1 MPDAQKPKSKPT
13 KPKRTPKP
21 SVEEIKVASR
31 FLSQGVQE
39 QLDAPTD
46 NVDETGYQLLKFSGI
61 YQQDDRDQRKARRK
75 EGKDR
80 AYSFMVRSKAPA
92 GILSAEQYLVHDRL
106 CDSHGNGTM
115 RFTTRQ
121 GIQLHGV
128 VKGDLKP
135 LIQELNQA
143 LVTTLAACGDVNRNV
158 MGCPAPEKDRE
169 HALIDQVCRELE
181 AHLLPRSTA
190 YYDLWIDGEKQQI
203 PALPA
208 VSDAAI
214 SGDEEEPIYGKTYLP
229 RKFKIGVAFP
239 HDNCVDVFTQ
249 DIGIVPVLEGEALR
263 GYNILVGGGLGMS
276 HTDDTTFPRLA
287 EPLGFV
293 APDALIATAEAIVTV
308 QRDFGNRENRK
319 RARMKYLVD
328 EWGVEKFRATVQERL
343 SHEIQ
348 PWVDVGEFTID
359 DHLGWR
365 EQGDGHYYFGVP
377 VENGRI
383 KDEGEMRL
391 RSGLRAII
399 ERFRCEV
406 RITAQHNL
414 LLTDLAAEDEATL
427 RDMLREYGIRT
438 KEEITKARRYA
449 MACPALPTCSLALA
463 ESERALPSVVD
474 GLESELGTLGLGGE
488 DITIR
493 MTGCPNGCARPHTAE
508 LAFIGRSPGK
518 YKLYVG
524 GAFNGARL
532 AQEYADLVDQDD
544 ILPTVAPLFKLWKE
558 GREPGE
564 HFGDFCYRKG
574 VEALQAQT
582 TKLQEVATSHD

>member
-1 MPDAQKPKSKPT
+1 MPEAQKPKSKTT

-21 SVEEIKVASR
+21 SVEEIKIASR
-31 FLSQGVQE
+31 YLSEGVRE
-39 QLDAPTD
+39 QLENENA

-61 YQQDDRDQRKARRK
+61 YQQDNRDLRPQLRKQ
-75 EGKDR
+75 GKDR
-80 AYSFMVRSKAPA
+80 DYSFMVRSKAPA

-106 CDSHGNGTM
+106 CDSHGDGTM

-158 MGCPAPEKDRE
+158 MGCPAPQKDRE

-181 AHLLPRSTA
+181 AHLLPRSAA
-190 YYDLWIDGEKQQI
+190 YYDLWIDGEKQQV
-203 PALPA
+203 PVPPA
-208 VSDAAI
+208 VSNKATA
-214 SGDEEEPIYGKTYLP
+214 DEQEPIYGKTYLP

-249 DIGIVPVLEGEALR
+249 DIGIVPVLEGETLR
-263 GYNILVGGGLGMS
+263 GYDLLVGGGMGMS

-293 APDALIATAEAIVTV
+293 APDALIATVEAIVTV

-328 EWGVEKFRATVQERL
+328 EWGIEKFRATVQERL
-343 SHEIQ
+343 EHEIQ
-348 PWVDVGEFTID
+348 PWVDVGEFSVD

-365 EQGDGHYYFGVP
+365 EQGDGRYYFGVP

-383 KDEGEMRL
+383 KDAGEMRL
-391 RSGLRAII
+391 RSGLRAIL
-399 ERFRCEV
+399 EHFRCEV

-414 LLTDLAAEDEATL
+414 LLVDLKEEDEEPL
-427 RDMLREYGIRT
+427 RAMLREYGIRT
-438 KEEITKARRYA
+438 KEEITKARRYSI
-449 MACPALPTCSLALA
+449 ACPALPTCGLALA
-463 ESERALPSVVD
+463 ESERVMPRVIDDLE
-474 GLESELGTLGLGGE
+474 GELESLGLGSE
-488 DITIR
+488 DIVIR

-532 AQEYADLVDQDD
+532 AQEYADLVDQDH
-544 ILPTVAPLFKLWKE
+544 LLGTVAPLFKLWKE
-558 GREPGE
+558 QRQPDE
-564 HFGDFCYRKG
+564 HFGDFCYRQG
-574 VEALQAQT
+574 VEALQEQT
-582 TKLQEVATSHD
+582 TQLQEVRGHD

>member
-1 MPDAQKPKSKPT
+1 MSDVSRAKPKA
-13 KPKRTPKP
+13 KPKKP
-21 SVEEIKVASR
+21 SVEEIKIASQY
-31 FLSQGVQE
+31 LSHGVKE
-39 QLDAPTD
+39 QLEAPTA

-61 YQQDDRDQRKARRK
+61 YQQDDRDQRKQLRQ
-75 EGKDR
+75 EGKER

-106 CDSHGNGTM
+106 ADSHGNGTM

-128 VKGDLKP
+128 VKGDLRP
-135 LIQELNQA
+135 LVQELNQA

-169 HALIDQVCRELE
+169 HALIDQVCREIE
-181 AHLLPRSTA
+181 AHLLPRSSA
-190 YYDLWIDGEKQQI
+190 YYDLWIDGEKQQV
-203 PALPA
+203 PVPPA
-208 VSDAAI
+208 VPDAATA
-214 SGDEEEPIYGKTYLP
+214 DAQEPIYGKAYLP
-229 RKFKIGVAFP
+229 RKFKIAVAFP

-249 DIGIVPVLEGEALR
+249 DIGIVPVLEDETLR
-263 GYNILVGGGLGMS
+263 GYDLLVGGGMGMS
-276 HTDDTTFPRLA
+276 HTDESTFPRLA

-293 APDALIATAEAIVTV
+293 APAELIATVEAIVTV

-319 RARMKYLVD
+319 RARLKYLVD
-328 EWGVEKFRATVQERL
+328 EWGIEKFRNAVQERL
-343 SHEIQ
+343 EHTIQ
-348 PWVDVGEFTID
+348 PWVEVGEFSVD

-365 EQGDGHYYFGVP
+365 EQGDGRYYFGVP

-383 KDEGEMRL
+383 KDEGDMQL
-391 RSGLRAII
+391 RSGLRAIV

-414 LLTDLAAEDEATL
+414 LLTNLEAEDEAPL
-427 RDMLREYGIRT
+427 RGMLREYGIRT

-463 ESERALPSVVD
+463 ESERVMPSVID
-474 GLESELGTLGLGGE
+474 SLEGELDTLGLGSE
-488 DITIR
+488 DIVIR

-524 GAFNGARL
+524 GAFNGTRL
-532 AQEYADLVDQDD
+532 VQEYADLVDEGD
-544 ILPTVAPLFKLWKE
+544 ILPTVAPLFRLWKE
-558 GREPGE
+558 QRQGDEA
-564 HFGDFCYRKG
+564 FGDFCYRQG
-574 VEALQAQT
+574 VETLRAQT
-582 TKLQEVATSHD
+582 IAGQEVRGHD

>member
-1 MPDAQKPKSKPT
+1 MPEPKPQASSKPK
-13 KPKRTPKP
+13 PKARPSKP
-21 SVEEIKVASR
+21 SVEEIKIASQ
-31 FLSQGVQE
+31 FLSQGVKE
-39 QLDAPTD
+39 QLEAPSA

-61 YQQDDRDQRKARRK
+61 YQQDDRDQRKQLRK
-75 EGKDR
+75 EGKER

-92 GILSAEQYLVHDRL
+92 GILSAEQYLVHDKL
-106 CDSHGNGTM
+106 ADSHGDGTM

-128 VKGDLKP
+128 LKGDLKP

-169 HALIDQVCRELE
+169 HALIDQVCREIE
-181 AHLLPRSTA
+181 AHLLPRSSA

-203 PALPA
+203 PVPTA
-208 VSDAAI
+208 VAEEVTA
-214 SGDEEEPIYGKTYLP
+214 DEQEPIYGKTYLP

-249 DIGIVPVLEGEALR
+249 DIGIVPILENDTLK
-263 GYNILVGGGLGMS
+263 GYDLLVGGGMGMS
-276 HTDDTTFPRLA
+276 HTDSATFARLA

-293 APDALIATAEAIVTV
+293 EPDALIATVEAIVTV

-328 EWGVEKFRATVQERL
+328 EWGVEKFKATVQERL
-343 SHEIQ
+343 SYTIH
-348 PWVDVGEFTID
+348 PWVEVGEFTID

-365 EQGDGHYYFGVP
+365 EQGDGRYYFGVP

-391 RSGLRAII
+391 RSGLRTII

-414 LLTDLAAEDEATL
+414 LLTDLDAEDEAPL
-427 RDMLREYGIRT
+427 REMLREYGIRT

-463 ESERALPSVVD
+463 ESERVMQSVVD
-474 GLESELGTLGLGGE
+474 GLENQLNTLGLGGE
-488 DITIR
+488 DIVIR

-524 GAFNGARL
+524 GAFNGTRL

-558 GREPGE
+558 QREPDE
-564 HFGDFCYRKG
+564 HFGDFCYRQG
-574 VEALQAQT
+574 VSALQEAT
-582 TKLQEVATSHD
+582 ASQEVALSHD